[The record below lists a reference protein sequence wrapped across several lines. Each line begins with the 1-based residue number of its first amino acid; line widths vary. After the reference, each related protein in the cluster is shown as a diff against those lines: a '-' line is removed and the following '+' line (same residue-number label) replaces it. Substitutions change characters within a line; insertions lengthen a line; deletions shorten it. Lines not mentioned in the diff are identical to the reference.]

1 LERKSTYKVN
11 TAIEN
16 LLCYLW
22 KPVLRGEKEMSARDL
37 SVLISVILI
46 VSMLI
51 IPFPTWLLS
60 ILIILNIT
68 LALLVLLV
76 SMNMTEPLQFSVFP
90 SLLLL
95 LTLYRLGLNVSTTR
109 AILSHGDAGGV
120 VETFGTFVVGGNI
133 VVGLILF
140 LILIII
146 QFIVITKGAERVSE
160 VAARFTLD
168 AMPGKQMSI
177 DADLNAGMIS
187 EQEARERRKKV
198 GREADFYGAMDGAS
212 KFVKG
217 DAIASI
223 IIVLINLIAGI
234 IIGMLQQGMGLADA
248 AKHFSLL
255 SVGDGIVSQIP
266 ALLIS
271 TATGIVVTRAASE
284 GNLGQEITS
293 QLLAYPKLLYV
304 AGGTIFLL
312 GLFTPINDLLTIPI
326 AGMLAVGGYMFSK
339 VPKTDKLQLEEME
352 EASGAD
358 EMKSPESVISLL
370 NVDPIEFEFG
380 YGLIPLADTNQG
392 GDLLDRIV
400 MIRRQLAIELGLV
413 IPVVR
418 IRDNIQLQPNEYR
431 LKIKGNEMA
440 RGELLLDHYLAMSPG
455 IEDDSIE
462 GIDTIEPSFGLP
474 AKWITDG
481 MKERAEIFGYTVV
494 DPPSVV
500 STHITEVIKANAYEL
515 LGRQET
521 KQLIDHVKES
531 YPILIEEV
539 TPNPLSVGEVQ
550 KVLSKLLKENV
561 SIRNLPVIFETLAD
575 FGKVTTDT
583 DILAEY
589 VRQAL
594 ARQITN
600 QYASQG
606 ETLKVATL
614 SGKAEKSVAD
624 AIQQTEHGNY
634 LALDPSISQR
644 ILESIAKNIEQFS
657 MMEQTPIVLCSPA
670 VRMYVRQLTERYFP
684 KVPILSY
691 NELEANVEVQSVGV
705 VNVD

>member
-1 LERKSTYKVN
+1 
-11 TAIEN
+11 
-16 LLCYLW
+16 
-22 KPVLRGEKEMSARDL
+22 MSARDL
-37 SVLISVILI
+37 SVLLSVILI
-46 VSMLI
+46 VAMLI
-51 IPFPTWLLS
+51 IPFPSWLLS
-60 ILIILNIT
+60 VLILINIT
-68 LALLVLLV
+68 LALLVLLTT
-76 SMNMTEPLQFSVFP
+76 MNMSEALEFSIFP

-95 LTLYRLGLNVSTTR
+95 LTLFRLGLNVSTTR
-109 AILSHGDAGGV
+109 SILSKGEAGGV

-133 VVGLILF
+133 VVGMVVF
-140 LILIII
+140 LILVII

-187 EQEARERRKKV
+187 EQEARARRDKIS
-198 GREADFYGAMDGAS
+198 READFYGSMDGAS

-217 DAIASI
+217 DAIAGI
-223 IIVLINLIAGI
+223 IIVLINLIFGI
-234 IIGMLQQGMGLADA
+234 VIGVMQLGLSVADSA
-248 AKHFSLL
+248 AKFSLL
-255 SVGDGIVSQIP
+255 TVGDGIVSQIP

-271 TATGIVVTRAASE
+271 TATGIVVTRAASD
-284 GNLGQEITS
+284 GNLGKDITA
-293 QLLAYPKLLYV
+293 QLFAFPKMLYV
-304 AGGTIFLL
+304 AGATILLL
-312 GLFTPINDLLTIPI
+312 GVFTPIGILLTLPI
-326 AGMLAVGGYMFSK
+326 ALLLGIGGYTISRT
-339 VPKTDKLQLEEME
+339 PEPDKEQLQELDEELE
-352 EASGAD
+352 SG
-358 EMKSPESVISLL
+358 EMKSPESVVSLL

-380 YGLIPLADTNQG
+380 YGLIPLADANQG

-431 LKIKGNEMA
+431 LKIKGNELA

-455 IEDDSIE
+455 IDDDSIE

-474 AKWITDG
+474 AKWITED
-481 MKERAEIFGYTVV
+481 MKEQAEIFGYTVV

-500 STHITEVIKANAYEL
+500 STHITEIIKGNAHEL

-521 KQLIDHVKES
+521 KQLIDHLGES
-531 YPILIEEV
+531 YPILVEEV

-550 KVLSKLLKENV
+550 KVLAKLLKENV
-561 SIRNLPVIFETLAD
+561 SVRNLPIIFETLAD
-575 FGKVTTDT
+575 FGKVTSDT
-583 DILAEY
+583 DLLAEY

-600 QYASQG
+600 QFSQG
-606 ETLKVATL
+606 DDSLKVVTL
-614 SGKAEKSVAD
+614 SGKVEKLIAEG
-624 AIQQTEHGNY
+624 IQQTEHGNF
-634 LALDPSISQR
+634 LSIDPTASQG
-644 ILESIAKNIEQFS
+644 ILEAIASQVEQLS
-657 MMEQTPIVLCSPA
+657 LIEQTPIVLCSPA

-684 KVPILSY
+684 QIPILSY

-705 VNVD
+705 VNID

>member
-1 LERKSTYKVN
+1 
-11 TAIEN
+11 
-16 LLCYLW
+16 
-22 KPVLRGEKEMSARDL
+22 MSGRDL
-37 SVLISVILI
+37 SVVVGVILI
-46 VSMLI
+46 VAMLI

-60 ILIILNIT
+60 ILIMLNIS
-68 LALLVLLV
+68 LALLVLLN
-76 SMNMTEPLQFSVFP
+76 SMNMKEPLQFSVFP

-109 AILSHGDAGGV
+109 AILTHGEAGGV
-120 VETFGTFVVGGNI
+120 VETFGHFVVGGNVI
-133 VVGLILF
+133 VGIVIFIILV
-140 LILIII
+140 II
-146 QFIVITKGAERVSE
+146 QFIVITKGSERVSE

-187 EQEARERRKKV
+187 EHEAKERREKV
-198 GREADFYGAMDGAS
+198 SREADFYGAMDGAS

-217 DAIASI
+217 DAIAGI
-223 IIVLINLIAGI
+223 IIVMINLIFGI
-234 IIGMLQQGMGLADA
+234 IVGVTQLGLPIADA
-248 AKHFSLL
+248 AKQFSLL
-255 SVGDGIVSQIP
+255 TVGDGIVSQLP

-284 GNLGQEITS
+284 GNLGTDITG
-293 QLLAYPKLLYV
+293 QLMAYPKMLYIT
-304 AGGTIFLL
+304 GGTIFIL
-312 GLFTPINDLLTIPI
+312 GLFTPIEDILTIPI
-326 AGMLAVGGYMFSK
+326 AGLLVFGGYMISR
-339 VPKTDKLQLEEME
+339 VPKQDITEIQEME
-352 EASGAD
+352 EEIQTD
-358 EMKSPESVISLL
+358 EMKKPESVVSLL

-380 YGLIPLADTNQG
+380 YGLIPLADSNQG

-431 LKIKGNEMA
+431 LKIKGSEMA

-455 IEDDSIE
+455 IDDDSIE
-462 GIDTIEPSFGLP
+462 GIDTVEPSFGLP
-474 AKWITDG
+474 AKWITEEV
-481 MKERAEIFGYTVV
+481 KEQAEIFGYTVV

-500 STHITEVIKANAYEL
+500 STHITEVIKNNAHEL

-521 KQLIDHVKES
+521 KQLIDHLKES
-531 YPILIEEV
+531 YPILVEEV
-539 TPNPLSVGEVQ
+539 TPNPLTVGEIQ
-550 KVLSKLLKENV
+550 KVLGKLLRENV
-561 SIRNLPVIFETLAD
+561 SVRNLPIIFETLAD

-583 DILAEY
+583 DLLTEY

-600 QYASQG
+600 QYRAGGQ
-606 ETLKVATL
+606 TIRVVTV
-614 SGKAEKSVAD
+614 SGKIEKLIVD
-624 AIQQTEHGNY
+624 NIQQTEHGNY
-634 LALDPSISQR
+634 LALDPSVSQA
-644 ILESIAKNIEQFS
+644 ILESLATQVEQLS
-657 MMEQTPIVLCSPA
+657 IMEQSPIVLCSPA

-684 KVPILSY
+684 QIPILSY

-705 VNVD
+705 VNID